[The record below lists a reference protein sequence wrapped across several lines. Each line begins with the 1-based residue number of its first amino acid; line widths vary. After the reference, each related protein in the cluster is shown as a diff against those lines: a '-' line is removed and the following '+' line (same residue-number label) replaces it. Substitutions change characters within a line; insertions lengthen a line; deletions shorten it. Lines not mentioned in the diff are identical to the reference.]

1 MDCEIIKDFLNDLSK
16 VNITTLIATVSA
28 VIAAVSAFFSYRL
41 SKRIYDEI
49 KSDEALVASKLQH
62 PDLQEHDHSKSVLYF
77 TLLNKSHRK
86 VTITSI
92 KAFDSKN
99 KEIEIMWSS
108 SIDSLGNIQNP
119 TGLLGLKDSTE
130 IFIRRN
136 DGESYFITT
145 FHIKHSFDETE
156 LVLTYTP

>member
-1 MDCEIIKDFLNDLSK
+1 MDCEIIKDFLSDISK
-16 VNITTLIATVSA
+16 VNIATLIATVSA
-28 VIAAVSAFFSYRL
+28 VIAAASAFFSYRL

-62 PDLQEHDHSKSVLYF
+62 PNLQEYDHYKSVLYF

-92 KAFDSKN
+92 KAFDRKN
-99 KEIEIMWSS
+99 NEIEIKWSS
-108 SIDSLGNIQNP
+108 SIDSLGNIKNS

-156 LVLTYTP
+156 LVLDYSS